1 VLNRL
6 RCSFV
11 LTFSLTLGL
20 LAAMAIGAS
29 ELKWALAHRDAKLSL
44 EGVGNFGRVNE
55 RLYRGAQPTP
65 EGFARLRELGIDTVV
80 RLSTGGEEASEAE
93 RAIVEPL
100 GMQFVNLPWSAV
112 HDPKPDQIA
121 EFLVLMRDHPERTVF
136 VHCKAGADRT
146 GTFIALYRIV
156 LDSWAPA
163 EAVHEMKAFRYR
175 YPFLPHLQ
183 EYVEAFAAAEPYFS
197 RRTAFN

>member
-1 VLNRL
+1 
-6 RCSFV
+6 
-11 LTFSLTLGL
+11 
-20 LAAMAIGAS
+20 
-29 ELKWALAHRDAKLSL
+29 
-44 EGVGNFGRVNE
+44 
-55 RLYRGAQPTP
+55 
-65 EGFARLRELGIDTVV
+65 
-80 RLSTGGEEASEAE
+80 
-93 RAIVEPL
+93 
-100 GMQFVNLPWSAV
+100 
-112 HDPKPDQIA
+112 
-121 EFLVLMRDHPERTVF
+121 MRDHPERTVF